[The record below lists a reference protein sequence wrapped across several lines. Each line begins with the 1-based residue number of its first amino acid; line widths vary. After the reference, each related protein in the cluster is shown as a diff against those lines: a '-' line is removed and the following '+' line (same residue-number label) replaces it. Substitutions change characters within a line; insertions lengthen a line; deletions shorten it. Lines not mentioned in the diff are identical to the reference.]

1 MSKKNRTQKVV
12 KKQKAV
18 ERSTFNIL
26 SPIFLYKHMSNEH
39 ILHIKMEATRNFLL
53 KLAFL
58 FFFLIAT
65 GLKPKS
71 KYLFNFISS
80 NFVVFPF
87 QNFFLSFFCM
97 FMLHTIFFYWKHVLI
112 FYVYCF
118 CCRYDDGI
126 RSIL

>member
-1 MSKKNRTQKVV
+1 
-12 KKQKAV
+12 
-18 ERSTFNIL
+18 
-26 SPIFLYKHMSNEH
+26 
-39 ILHIKMEATRNFLL
+39 
-53 KLAFL
+53 LAFL

-71 KYLFNFISS
+71 KYLFNFIST